1 MFQPWSM
8 PTYPWYTGSPFQ
20 VPMPGMPNPALSAA
34 PPPIMGQATSAQ
46 AYSPPATSAQAPP
59 AQAPPAQ
66 THSAHASS
74 AHASGYE
81 DEDYSSNYY
90 SESEETN
97 DNVHNRS
104 FDDNLALGGSGKR
117 DEARLH
123 GFKLLFL
130 QLQLQFPDKFVV
142 QNAEGPYY
150 ESRHRESGGTD
161 NIPMLLVKPLL
172 SGSWLDPPFKAYPSD
187 TSKFWD
193 DSVQFPSTSRINPK
207 EYSLAAKRSCPY
219 LKFEDEDLHSFLTGK
234 PFKKISLDTAAF
246 DRSSVDLSGS
256 SASKVDTMLRPA
268 LKDSYVND
276 ELLKIMFGLVSSL
289 EPVLRDD
296 LSSSSKLDLLTSCLE
311 MTAENNQRTGQAVLA
326 ALVTNK
332 LSLRENVLRRFQ
344 VPKYSGTLL
353 KGSDFKS
360 DKLFGPLPE
369 SFKASLLTHSGKE
382 LRCSS
387 RTSTTRSY
395 KPGSNY
401 YSRASS
407 SAKRSSSS
415 ALTPAKRFK
424 RGGST
429 AKFFRG
435 KNRKRN

>member
-8 PTYPWYTGSPFQ
+8 PTFPWFPGYPVQAPL
-20 VPMPGMPNPALSAA
+20 PGMPNPAYSAA
-34 PPPIMGQATSAQ
+34 PTPVIEQAPSAQ
-46 AYSPPATSAQAPP
+46 ASY
-59 AQAPPAQ
+59 
-66 THSAHASS
+66 
-74 AHASGYE
+74 YE
-81 DEDYSSNYY
+81 EEEYSSNYY
-90 SESEETN
+90 TDSEDLNNNINEQ
-97 DNVHNRS
+97 S
-104 FDDNLALGGSGKR
+104 FDDNLAMGGSGKR
-117 DEARLH
+117 DDARLH
-123 GFKLLFL
+123 GFRVLFH
-130 QLQLQFPDKFVV
+130 QLQLKFPDKFIV

-150 ESRHRESGGTD
+150 EARHRESGGSD
-161 NIPMLLVKPLL
+161 NVPMLLVKPLL

-193 DSVQFPSTSRINPK
+193 DSVQFPTTSRINPK

-219 LKFEDEDLHSFLTGK
+219 IKFEDEDLNSFLKGK
-234 PFKKISLDTAAF
+234 PFKKVPLDTATF
-246 DRSSVDLSGS
+246 DRSTVDLSGS

-268 LKDSYVND
+268 LRDSYVND
-276 ELLKIMFGLVSSL
+276 ELLKIMFGLVRSL

-296 LSSSSKLDLLTSCLE
+296 LSSSRILGLLTSCLE
-311 MTAENNQRTGQAVLA
+311 MTAENNQRSGQAVLA